1 MNFKY
6 FEIFHFLDE
15 HICDEIIKYSHLF
28 TSNFSSSTKMLHGT
42 LKRSNKIN
50 VLYQV
55 PDRHTEWIQLAKIFD
70 KSVDYIEYP
79 SIATYEKGEMIGWHQ
94 DTMPISLR
102 CVTMIAHLQTAP
114 GACLQVYD
122 DKSDKIYSYDEH
134 NMPKGS
140 AVAFPSTMFHRV
152 TPPTSGERISFS
164 IWANAHG
171 VPSKYKCPS
180 VPLNLID

>member
-1 MNFKY
+1 MNLKY
-6 FEIFHFLDE
+6 FEVYCFIDNLT
-15 HICDEIIKYSHLF
+15 CNKIIKYSHTF
-28 TSNFSSSTKMLHGT
+28 PTSVSSSSEILHGT

-55 PDRHTEWIQLAKIFD
+55 PDRHAEWIQLAKIFD
-70 KSVDYIEYP
+70 KSVDYIEHP
-79 SIATYEKGEMIGWHQ
+79 SIARYEKGEMIGWHQ
-94 DTMPISLR
+94 DTMPINLR
-102 CVTMIAHLQTAP
+102 RVTLIAHLQTAP
-114 GACLQVYD
+114 GSCLEVYD

-152 TPPTSGERISFS
+152 TPPTSGERISFT

-171 VPSKYKCPS
+171 SPSKYKLPMVPS
-180 VPLNLID
+180 KLLD